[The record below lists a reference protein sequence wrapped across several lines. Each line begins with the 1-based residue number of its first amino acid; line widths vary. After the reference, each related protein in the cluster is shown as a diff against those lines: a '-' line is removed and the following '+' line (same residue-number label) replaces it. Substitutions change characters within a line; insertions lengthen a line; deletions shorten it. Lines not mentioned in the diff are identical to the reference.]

1 MTKIRA
7 IFLDFYNTIA
17 RFDPPRERLQV
28 DASASLGIV
37 VEESAIRQAYGVA
50 DDFLSREN
58 GEHAISQRSP
68 TDVDDLWARY
78 EQLLLT
84 RAGIEVDKEIA
95 GKVFGLV
102 RERPQRLVLFDEVTE
117 VLASLTEQGYQ
128 LAILSNMDRDLNQ
141 MANDLGIDA
150 YLSFTV
156 TSRDVGAA
164 KPHPPIFL
172 EALRRAG
179 VEHGE
184 AVHVGDQYH
193 GDVMGARSVGIQP
206 VLIDR
211 DGFND
216 DLQECPII
224 RTLSELPGLVETL
237 QDHAG

>member
-7 IFLDFYNTIA
+7 IFLDFYNTVA

-28 DASASLGIV
+28 DASASMGIV

-58 GEHAISQRSP
+58 GEHPISQRSP
-68 TDVDDLWARY
+68 ENVDALWARY
-78 EQLLLT
+78 EQLLLA
-84 RAGIEVDKEIA
+84 RAGAEVDKNTA
-95 GKVFGLV
+95 RRVFSLL
-102 RERPQRLVLFDEVTE
+102 RESPPKLVLFDEVIE
-117 VLASLTEQGYQ
+117 VLADLTKQGFQ

-141 MANDLGIDA
+141 IAKDLGIDV

-156 TSRDVGAA
+156 TSGEVGTA

-179 VEHGE
+179 LEHDQ
-184 AVHVGDQYH
+184 AIHVGDQYH
-193 GDVMGARSVGIQP
+193 GDITGARGVGIQP

-216 DLQECPII
+216 DPPECPII
-224 RTLSELPGLVETL
+224 RTLSELPGLIESL
-237 QDHAG
+237 QRDVG